1 MARQKNDGKGRL
13 GGRVKGT
20 PNRTTQTTK
29 EWIQQILDEN
39 QEQIREDLK
48 KLQPKDRVNALL
60 GLLPYVV
67 PKQMATQATVA
78 IERLTEDELGDL
90 AGLLLK
96 SIEKNEDTADENG

>member
-48 KLQPKDRVNALL
+48 KLNPKDRVNALL

-67 PKQMATQATVA
+67 PKQMTTTATLAL
-78 IERLTEDELGDL
+78 ERLAEDEINTM
-90 AGLLLK
+90 AGCLLK
-96 SIEKNEDTADENG
+96 SVEENEDTTNTE

>member
-67 PKQMATQATVA
+67 PKQMASTATLAV
-78 IERLTEDELGDL
+78 ERLTEDEISTM
-90 AGLLLK
+90 AGYLLK
-96 SIEKNEDTADENG
+96 SIENEDTTDEG

>member
-20 PNRTTQTTK
+20 PNKTTQTTK
-29 EWIQQILDEN
+29 EWIQAILDDN

-48 KLQPKDRVNALL
+48 KLAPKDRVNALL

-67 PKQMATQATVA
+67 PKQASTAATVA
-78 IERLTEDELGDL
+78 IERLTEDEISSM
-90 AGLLLK
+90 AGFILTK
-96 SIEKNEDTADENG
+96 IENDEDTTE

>member
-20 PNRTTQTTK
+20 PNRTTQTTR
-29 EWIQQILDEN
+29 EWIQQVLDEN

-67 PKQMATQATVA
+67 PKQMSTAATLAV
-78 IERLTEDELGDL
+78 ERLTEDELSAM
-90 AGLLLK
+90 AGYLLK
-96 SIEKNEDTADENG
+96 SIENEDTTDTE